1 MTVMATGIWYVLAI
15 RYMNNLCNKDEMQG
29 CLGSPVFL
37 SEQGK
42 IDASVLPVF

>member
-1 MTVMATGIWYVLAI
+1 MTVMVTGIWYVLAI
-15 RYMNNLCNKDEMQG
+15 HCTNNLRNKDEMQG

-37 SEQGK
+37 SEQGE